1 MISERARG
9 REEEG
14 DAKTEGEEKKKTEG
28 GKERWGRGKE
38 WFPECS
44 LG

>member
-14 DAKTEGEEKKKTEG
+14 DAKTEGEE
-28 GKERWGRGKE
+28 
-38 WFPECS
+38 WFPEKKKKKKERRW
-44 LG
+44 